1 MFSLYNNNIYII
13 VLQLPDPIQFQPK
26 HKKKEI
32 SISTFLFFIVSF
44 QPALLKIKKQKNA
57 SLSRMCVCVL
67 QSSNCFFLL

>member
-32 SISTFLFFIVSF
+32 SISTFIKMFSLFHRVVYSTR
-44 QPALLKIKKQKNA
+44 PAKN
-57 SLSRMCVCVL
+57 
-67 QSSNCFFLL
+67 